1 MSFIFRGLKR
11 LIQTEGEYIQFLD
24 SGTQENEIR
33 TTGLDGRIRK
43 VVLHNSNSG
52 TTSEVEIFT
61 RNEKFYL
68 NSTKQ
73 YVMENT
79 IYFIPRIILGFR
91 PDYSVQLSM
100 RFIIKLVSGS
110 NTVEGICNIIENNTN
125 IGKYFREIYEFA
137 IHIYKGGLCEIQKEC
152 NKELGVQVLMSY
164 IELFNAERNEGQ
176 ETCFLNKSIL
186 EFWGDKNSWFTKDTK
201 IKNQE
206 LDLFERKEQVDIC
219 IFRCEFICITCSQH
233 FKSNQELA
241 VHIATHERMVCTLC
255 QYEFS
260 EYGSFLVHTLTFCKR
275 PICSNKCLYCGK
287 VMNDCTCMKAQE
299 KLFKFIYEWVK
310 RNNDNTVFSEDLIHI
325 IFDYYCSQGNKD
337 MIEAS
342 DHEEQYLEVNDQ
354 DLQERL
360 TNVIPEITI
369 IGDSVIWDGKEEEK
383 FVKLN
388 KHM

>member
-11 LIQTEGEYIQFLD
+11 LIQTDGEYIQFLD

-52 TTSEVEIFT
+52 ITSEVEIFT

-137 IHIYKGGLCEIQKEC
+137 IHIYKGGLCEIQK
-152 NKELGVQVLMSY
+152 
-164 IELFNAERNEGQ
+164 
-176 ETCFLNKSIL
+176 
-186 EFWGDKNSWFTKDTK
+186 
-201 IKNQE
+201 
-206 LDLFERKEQVDIC
+206 
-219 IFRCEFICITCSQH
+219 
-233 FKSNQELA
+233 
-241 VHIATHERMVCTLC
+241 
-255 QYEFS
+255 
-260 EYGSFLVHTLTFCKR
+260 
-275 PICSNKCLYCGK
+275 
-287 VMNDCTCMKAQE
+287 
-299 KLFKFIYEWVK
+299 
-310 RNNDNTVFSEDLIHI
+310 
-325 IFDYYCSQGNKD
+325 
-337 MIEAS
+337 
-342 DHEEQYLEVNDQ
+342 
-354 DLQERL
+354 
-360 TNVIPEITI
+360 
-369 IGDSVIWDGKEEEK
+369 
-383 FVKLN
+383 
-388 KHM
+388 

>member
-11 LIQTEGEYIQFLD
+11 LVKTENEYIQFQD
-24 SGTQENEIR
+24 TKVDNEENEIKKM
-33 TTGLDGRIRK
+33 GLDGRTRK
-43 VVLHNSNSG
+43 VVLHDNNSG
-52 TTSEVEIFT
+52 KTSEVEIFT

-110 NTVEGICNIIENNTN
+110 NTEEGICKIIENNTN

-164 IELFNAERNEGQ
+164 IELFNSERYEGQ

-206 LDLFERKEQVDIC
+206 VDLFERKEQVDIC

-241 VHIATHERMVCTLC
+241 VHLATHERMVCSLC

-287 VMNDCTCMKAQE
+287 VMNDCSCMKAQE

-310 RNNDNTVFSEDLIHI
+310 GNSNNTVFSEDLIHI
-325 IFDYYCSQGNKD
+325 IFDYYCSQRNED
-337 MIEAS
+337 IFEAP
-342 DHEEQYLEVNDQ
+342 DHEN
-354 DLQERL
+354 
-360 TNVIPEITI
+360 
-369 IGDSVIWDGKEEEK
+369 
-383 FVKLN
+383 
-388 KHM
+388 